1 MRICCYY
8 YTSSSFQTW
17 QMQKQRQRLQHL
29 SPKHQPWVLSKPST
43 LWASSKPLPA
53 LRLVPSLG
61 LGTACRCYARS
72 MRAAV
77 GSEGWQ
83 SLWDAHGPHTT
94 LHSAVTPSSRTLC
107 SLISSLHLWFSHWDT
122 LLQLHLLKNPSVREH
137 PFQLQ
142 LLKGASQNWG
152 TAIHHASDKQ
162 TALNHTATPRVEDSR
177 LDTFSALS
185 RISLMCSW
193 KSQGGFSVTWTKRLS
208 GGLYFPLFKLYL
220 PFYLCVLTLGAKG
233 FCAVSGWGTT
243 WYGLVGCGSN
253 GNGRMVGLHDLV
265 GPFQP
270 YDSMIL
276 WRASPI
282 ARNGTQSPFS
292 PQSLDTSGSELT
304 WSLP

>member
-53 LRLVPSLG
+53 LWLVPSLG

-72 MRAAV
+72 MRAAA

-94 LHSAVTPSSRTLC
+94 LHSAVTPSSRMLC

-162 TALNHTATPRVEDSR
+162 TALTT
-177 LDTFSALS
+177 L
-185 RISLMCSW
+185 
-193 KSQGGFSVTWTKRLS
+193 
-208 GGLYFPLFKLYL
+208 PL
-220 PFYLCVLTLGAKG
+220 PGWRTRGLTLSVLWVEYPSRAPENLREVFLWHGPRGSLAAYILLCSSCICH
-233 FCAVSGWGTT
+233 FTCVSSHWE
-243 WYGLVGCGSN
+243 
-253 GNGRMVGLHDLV
+253 
-265 GPFQP
+265 P
-270 YDSMIL
+270 
-276 WRASPI
+276 RASVLC
-282 ARNGTQSPFS
+282 S
-292 PQSLDTSGSELT
+292 
-304 WSLP
+304 